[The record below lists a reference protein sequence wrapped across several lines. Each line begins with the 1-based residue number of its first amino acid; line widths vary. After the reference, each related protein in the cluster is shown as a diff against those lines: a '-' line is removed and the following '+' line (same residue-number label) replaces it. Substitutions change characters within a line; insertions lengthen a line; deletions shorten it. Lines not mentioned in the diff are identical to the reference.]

1 MTFIPLSLKHVYEDQ
16 LKLKSDNEGNGSEKS
31 DQVVNCEKGEN
42 SIRHERR
49 EKLDSYKREN
59 KRDLTKNIE
68 NNRGKN
74 KKKKRKENI
83 KGKT

>member
-42 SIRHERR
+42 SIRHKRR